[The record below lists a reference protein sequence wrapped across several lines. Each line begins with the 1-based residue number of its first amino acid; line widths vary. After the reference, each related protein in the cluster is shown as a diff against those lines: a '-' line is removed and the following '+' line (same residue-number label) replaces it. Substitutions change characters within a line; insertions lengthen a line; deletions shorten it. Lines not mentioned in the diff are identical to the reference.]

1 MGDFSPGDL
10 PRLRRGAY
18 QFVRRYA
25 ALAWQFQHDGNRW
38 EITLPPDVAA
48 RPEQR
53 RYTAHARQE
62 ARRLAGAQLYDLDS
76 GITGLAA
83 CLGAAIWQGRHEE
96 AVALAG
102 HPGVAATL
110 EIQPPAASGFV
121 RWRDGIG
128 SNGLGAPVVACHWG
142 PAGGGGLWLAWWAD
156 SHAMAAGYAAEIR
169 AAGQP
174 VSAGAVTRIFGPLWY
189 DHQEL
194 LRPSRGSARHGNSI
208 PQPATAEAGP
218 ASAEAGTPGLTVLY
232 ITLATWWL
240 LTCPDAAVQLTRQPA
255 PDTEQTA
262 DRAAGLCPRPVT
274 VATAAGIS

>member
-1 MGDFSPGDL
+1 MGDFPPRDL

-18 QFVRRYA
+18 QFLRRYA

-38 EITLPPDVAA
+38 EITLPPEVAA
-48 RPEQR
+48 LPGQK

-62 ARRLAGAQLYDLDS
+62 ARRLARAQLYDLDS
-76 GITGLAA
+76 GTTRLAA
-83 CLGAAIWQGRHEE
+83 GLGAALWQGRPEE

-102 HPGVAATL
+102 HPGDAATL

-121 RWRDGIG
+121 RWRNGIG

-142 PAGGGGLWLAWWAD
+142 PASGGGLWLAWWAD

-174 VSAGAVTRIFGPLWY
+174 ISAGAVTRIFGPLWY
-189 DHQEL
+189 EYQEL
-194 LRPSRGSARHGNSI
+194 LRPRRGSARHGSSI

-218 ASAEAGTPGLTVLY
+218 SSAEAGTPGPTLLH

-255 PDTEQTA
+255 PDAEQSA

-274 VATAAGIS
+274 VATAARTS